1 MHLPHR
7 NISVG
12 LAVALVATAVATLL
26 RMSLS
31 PLVGTNAPYTIYLLA
46 VVATAWVGG
55 FWPGSA
61 ATLLGYLAAEAFFV
75 HPDGALTGPYA
86 VAGPAEIIRFIS
98 YALVGLSISFVSEQW
113 HRVRV
118 RDLARARRLEQEV
131 SDRLRAVEDLRQSK
145 QTLEAL
151 VTTAPMPIV
160 VIEADRT
167 VRFWNLAAERV
178 FGWTAAEVIGR
189 EIPIVPDEK
198 CEECESSRNAVSRG
212 ETVGPVT
219 TYRKRKDGS
228 MVDVELSAA
237 PLYNAESLVDSM
249 VLLLNDVTEQRR
261 AERSLRESQAM
272 LREADRRKDAFL
284 ATLAHELRN
293 PLAPIRNGLQVM
305 RLAGN
310 DACAVERSRDM
321 IERQLA
327 QMVRL
332 IEDLLDVSR
341 ITRGTIEL
349 RKHRMHLQDAIL
361 SAVETTR
368 PVIDSLGHELTV
380 TLPEE
385 PIALEA
391 DLTRLA
397 QVFANVLHNAAKYTD
412 KGGRIALRAQR
423 RGSHAVVSVS
433 DTGIG
438 IDPETLPKI
447 FGLFMQGDA
456 SQNGARGGLGVGLS
470 LVKQLVDGHG
480 GSIEARSDGAGRGS
494 EFVITLPVLEVSA
507 SDAAAH
513 DGNRADGAPRDG
525 NRAGTAPRDGNRAD
539 AAPRDGN
546 HAAAAPCT
554 PASCPGARRRVLVVD
569 DNADSVDSLATLV
582 GLMGHECA
590 TALDGER
597 AIATARSFRPDTI
610 LLDIGMPG
618 MNGHDACRAIRSEPW
633 GRDIFII
640 ALTGWGQ
647 AEDRDRTRAA
657 GFDLHVVKPAEPA
670 TIAEILARPIPESVR
685 R

>member
-7 NISVG
+7 NLSVG
-12 LAVALVATAVATLL
+12 LAVALVATAVATLIRL
-26 RMSLS
+26 GLS
-31 PLVGTNAPYTIYLLA
+31 PLVGSNAPYSIYLLA

-55 FWPGSA
+55 FWPGFA
-61 ATLLGYLAAEAFFV
+61 ATFLGYLAAETFFV
-75 HPDGALTGPYA
+75 RPTGAL
-86 VAGPAEIIRFIS
+86 AGPFSTAGAAELIRFVS

-113 HRVRV
+113 HRVRL
-118 RDLARARRLEQEV
+118 RDLTRARRLEQEV
-131 SDRLRAVEDLRQSK
+131 TERLRAAEDLRQSK

-151 VTTAPMPIV
+151 VTTAPIPIV
-160 VIEADRT
+160 VIEPDRT

-178 FGWTAAEVIGR
+178 FGWTAAEVVGR

-198 CEECESSRNAVSRG
+198 CEECESSRLAVSRG
-212 ETVGPVT
+212 ETVGPIT
-219 TYRKRKDGS
+219 TYRKRKDGTL
-228 MVDVELSAA
+228 VDVELSAA
-237 PLYNAESLVDSM
+237 PLYNADSLVDSM

-305 RLAGN
+305 RLAGS
-310 DACAVERSRDM
+310 DAGAVERSREM
-321 IERQLA
+321 IERQLG

-361 SAVETTR
+361 SAVETSR

-380 TLPEE
+380 SIPEE
-385 PIALEA
+385 PIALDA
-391 DLTRLA
+391 DLTRLSQA
-397 QVFANVLHNAAKYTD
+397 FANILHNAAKYTD
-412 KGGRIALRAQR
+412 KGGRIALHADRQGAC
-423 RGSHAVVSVS
+423 AVVSVS

-438 IDPETLPKI
+438 IHPEMLPTI
-447 FGLFMQGDA
+447 FGLFMQGDPTQ
-456 SQNGARGGLGVGLS
+456 QNARGGLGVGLS
-470 LVKQLVDGHG
+470 LVKQLVEGHG
-480 GSIEARSDGAGRGS
+480 GTIEARSDGPGRGS
-494 EFVITLPVLEVSA
+494 EFVITLPLLEAPSVAGA
-507 SDAAAH
+507 S
-513 DGNRADGAPRDG
+513 RDG
-525 NRAGTAPRDGNRAD
+525 N
-539 AAPRDGN
+539 
-546 HAAAAPCT
+546 AAAALPPR
-554 PASCPGARRRVLVVD
+554 PATRRRVLVVD
-569 DNADSVDSLATLV
+569 DNADSVESLATLV
-582 GLMGHECA
+582 SMMGHECA
-590 TALDGER
+590 KALDGER

-610 LLDIGMPG
+610 LLDLGMPG
-618 MNGHDACRAIRSEPW
+618 MNGYETCRAIRSESW

-670 TIAEILARPIPESVR
+670 TIAEILARPVPESSR

>member
-7 NISVG
+7 KLSVG
-12 LAVALVATAVATLL
+12 LAVALVATAVATLV
-26 RMSLS
+26 RMGLA
-31 PLVGTNAPYTIYLLA
+31 PLVGPNAPYSIYLLA

-55 FWPGSA
+55 FWPGLT
-61 ATLLGYLAAEAFFV
+61 ATFLGYLAAELFFV
-75 HPDGALTGPYA
+75 QPNGAVTGSFA
-86 VAGPAEIIRFIS
+86 VGGPSEIIRFVS

-113 HRVRV
+113 HRVRL

-131 SDRLRAVEDLRQSK
+131 TDRLRAAEDLRQSK

-151 VTTAPMPIV
+151 VATAPIPIV
-160 VIEADRT
+160 VIEPDRT
-167 VRFWNLAAERV
+167 VRLWNLAAERV
-178 FGWTAAEVIGR
+178 FGWTAAEVVGR

-198 CEECESSRNAVSRG
+198 CGECEASRQAVSRG
-212 ETVGPVT
+212 ETVGPVA

-228 MVDVELSAA
+228 LVDVELSAA
-237 PLYNAESLVDSM
+237 PLYNSESLVDSM

-305 RLAGN
+305 RLAGS
-310 DACAVERSRDM
+310 DAGAVERSRDM
-321 IERQLA
+321 IERQLG

-361 SAVETTR
+361 SAVETSR
-368 PVIDSLGHELTV
+368 PVIDSLGHDLTV
-380 TLPEE
+380 TVPEE

-391 DLTRLA
+391 DLTRLSQA
-397 QVFANVLHNAAKYTD
+397 FANILHNAAKYTD
-412 KGGRIALRAQR
+412 KGGRIALQAR
-423 RGSHAVVSVS
+423 RQGNSAVVSVS

-438 IDPETLPKI
+438 IDPAMLPTI
-447 FGLFMQGDA
+447 FGLFVQGDPT
-456 SQNGARGGLGVGLS
+456 QKNPRGGLGVGLS
-470 LVKQLVDGHG
+470 LVKQLVEGHG
-480 GSIEARSDGAGRGS
+480 GSIEARSDGPGRGS
-494 EFVITLPVLEVSA
+494 EFVITLPVLEAPVEA
-507 SDAAAH
+507 
-513 DGNRADGAPRDG
+513 RAIRDG
-525 NRAGTAPRDGNRAD
+525 DHR
-539 AAPRDGN
+539 AAPGFSAR
-546 HAAAAPCT
+546 PT
-554 PASCPGARRRVLVVD
+554 TRRRVLVVD

-582 GLMGHECA
+582 RLMGHECA

-610 LLDIGMPG
+610 LLDLGMPG
-618 MNGHDACRAIRSEPW
+618 MNGYDACSAIRSESW

-670 TIAEILARPIPESVR
+670 TIAEILARPVPESAR